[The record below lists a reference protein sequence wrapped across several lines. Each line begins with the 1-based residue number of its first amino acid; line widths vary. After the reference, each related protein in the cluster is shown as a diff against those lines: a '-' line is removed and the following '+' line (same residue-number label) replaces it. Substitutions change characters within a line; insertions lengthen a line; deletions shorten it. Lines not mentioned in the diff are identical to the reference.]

1 MIRMSRRLSAAVAA
15 VVGLALPAVVA
26 AAEEGG
32 RALERPGDWTQVMVI
47 TALSVIALFL
57 VASIGRLYQMRRSLH
72 WRFQD
77 PDDGDHGGAH

>member
-1 MIRMSRRLSAAVAA
+1 MIRMSRRLSAALAA
-15 VVGLALPAVVA
+15 VVGLALPAA
-26 AAEEGG
+26 AAAAEGG

-47 TALSVIALFL
+47 TGLSVIALFL

>member
-1 MIRMSRRLSAAVAA
+1 MIRMSRRLGAALAA
-15 VVGLALPAVVA
+15 VVGLALPAVASA
-26 AAEEGG
+26 AEGG

-47 TALSVIALFL
+47 TVLSVVALFL
-57 VASIGRLYQMRRSLH
+57 VASIGRLYQIRRTLH